1 MLSPQLFEKAH
12 NALTNPDVSDEV
24 KSKIHD
30 LIQSPD
36 DETESTLDNVILGE

>member
-1 MLSPQLFEKAH
+1 MLAPELLEKAH

-24 KSKIHD
+24 KAKIHD

-36 DETESTLDNVILGE
+36 DEPEKKLDKLIAGK